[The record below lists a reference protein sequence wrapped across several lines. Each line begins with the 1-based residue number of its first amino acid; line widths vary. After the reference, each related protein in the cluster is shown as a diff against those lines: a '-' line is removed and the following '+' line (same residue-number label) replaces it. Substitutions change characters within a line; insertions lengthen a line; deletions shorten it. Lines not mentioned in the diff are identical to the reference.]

1 MDKNSTLL
9 MLAELYTGRRGVS
22 PYLLLAT
29 GVATVALLTAGIY
42 LWNTLRRP
50 GRRKEE
56 ATAESLFAELCKS
69 HRLIESDRQLIGQ
82 VVRAYNVS
90 QPCAIFIDPAT
101 LDRAA
106 AAADVDAPRY
116 ANLRQKLF
124 GGLS

>member
-1 MDKNSTLL
+1 VDKSSTLL
-9 MLAELYTGRRGVS
+9 MLADLYTGRRGVS

-29 GVATVALLTAGIY
+29 GVATVALLTAGLY

-50 GRRKEE
+50 SRGKDE

-69 HRLIESDRQLIGQ
+69 HRLIESERQLITQ
-82 VVRAYNVS
+82 VVRAYDLS

-106 AAADVDAPRY
+106 AAADVDSPRY
-116 ANLRQKLF
+116 AHLRQKLF
-124 GGLS
+124 GGLN